1 MADYTIATHSMIQ
14 QHSKHF
20 LYVSYTPCFIHGSLC
35 KSLPSHPL
43 HPSIYHLKQY
53 PSFYATAHVL
63 LIIATLLYRFC
74 FSVTATL
81 CKSNGDCKCIS
92 VCGRHCTLSDA
103 QIKPVTILS
112 ISAQVETSELPSVS
126 WEVKGQEGARMV
138 FFLHIGEQST
148 LPKKRAVS
156 CVFLWLALSASEYQP
171 CFVTNVDVWMQE
183 DRLIGRLGN
192 GEFADIWMR
201 YTVI

>member
-1 MADYTIATHSMIQ
+1 MNIDCMADYTIATHSMIQ

-103 QIKPVTILS
+103 QMKPVTILS

-126 WEVKGQEGARMV
+126 
-138 FFLHIGEQST
+138 
-148 LPKKRAVS
+148 
-156 CVFLWLALSASEYQP
+156 
-171 CFVTNVDVWMQE
+171 
-183 DRLIGRLGN
+183 
-192 GEFADIWMR
+192 
-201 YTVI
+201 